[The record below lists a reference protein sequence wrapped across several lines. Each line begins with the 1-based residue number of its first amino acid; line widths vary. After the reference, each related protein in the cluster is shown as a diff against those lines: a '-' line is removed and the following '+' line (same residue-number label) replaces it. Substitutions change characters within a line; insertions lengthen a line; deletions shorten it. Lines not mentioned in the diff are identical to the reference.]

1 VLHKRFK
8 LARPETVNAILK
20 KSARRWATKIA
31 VADDRQQLSYNQ
43 LDEYSTAMAWHLL
56 ALGVRQGDRVA
67 ILDDRGIDALIGL
80 LAVLKTAGTYVP
92 FDPRTPTLRLSRL
105 LAEIKPSVVMIAS
118 RHAERVKAAVG
129 DWQTVTLGTID
140 PNPARESLLPT
151 CNASDA
157 AYCMYTSGSTGE
169 PRGVEIEHRSIVEFF
184 KGFNPHFH
192 LTSEARCLNTSPYYF
207 DVSVADVLMPLAY
220 GATVYFLPNV
230 LPPDRVLDAIEKHRI
245 THICPPAPLLTLLC
259 GPGTAFERR
268 ALHSLRYI
276 MTGAEVVSREVVRK
290 WLNHVPRLRIVNAYG
305 PTEATCACFCQEI
318 TSNNFHDFFDFPI
331 GRPFNG
337 VHPILLNENG
347 IVQGH
352 ARGELAVAGV
362 QVMRGYYQHSA
373 ETTARILL
381 HEGRRYYRT
390 GDICEVDG
398 VERYYFR
405 GRIDNEVKFK
415 GYRVNLD
422 EISVALQ
429 RDIRVLQAVAGVVRL
444 DSDQPVLCAALVL
457 RDRAGLS
464 AVQQILTALR
474 DWLPAYMVPEYA
486 TVFDAFPQLAS
497 GKTDTKAA
505 FDLVSRAAAGL
516 RTTWARVRAG
526 AIEPLA

>member
-1 VLHKRFK
+1 LVRS
-8 LARPETVNAILK
+8 ETVNSILK
-20 KSARRWATKIA
+20 ISARRWATKIA
-31 VADDRQQLSYNQ
+31 VADDTQQLSYNQ
-43 LDEYSTAMAWHLL
+43 LDECSTAMACRLL
-56 ALGVRQGDRVA
+56 AHGVRQGDRVA
-67 ILDDRGIDALIGL
+67 ILDDRGIDGLIGL
-80 LAVLKTAGTYVP
+80 LAVLKTAGAYVP

-105 LAEIKPSVVMIAS
+105 LAEIKPSIVMIAS
-118 RHAERVKAAVG
+118 RHTERVKAAVG
-129 DWQTVTLGTID
+129 EWQSVTLETID
-140 PNPARESLLPT
+140 PSKARESSLPM
-151 CNASDA
+151 CDASDV

-169 PRGVEIEHRSIVEFF
+169 PRGVEIEHRSIIAFF
-184 KGFNPHFH
+184 EGFNPHFH

-230 LPPDRVLDAIEKHRI
+230 LPPGRVLDAIEKHRI

-290 WLNHVPRLRIVNAYG
+290 WLSRVPGLRIVNAYG
-305 PTEATCACFCQEI
+305 PTEAACACFCQEI
-318 TSNNFHDFFDFPI
+318 TSENYHDFSDFPI

-347 IVQGH
+347 IAQGRR
-352 ARGELAVAGV
+352 RGELAVAGA

-373 ETTARILL
+373 ETTGRILL
-381 HEGRRYYRT
+381 QEGRRYYRT
-390 GDICEVDG
+390 GDICEVDAFG
-398 VERYYFR
+398 RYYFR
-405 GRIDNEVKFK
+405 GRVDNEVKFK

-422 EISVALQ
+422 EICVALK
-429 RDIRVLQAVAGVVRL
+429 RDVRVLQAVAGVVKL
-444 DSDQPVLCAALVL
+444 HSDQPVLCAALIL

-464 AVQQILTALR
+464 AAQQILTALR
-474 DWLPAYMVPEYA
+474 HWIPAYMVPEYA
-486 TVFDAFPQLAS
+486 VVFDAFPQLPS

-505 FDLVSRAAAGL
+505 FDLVSRAAAELGI
-516 RTTWARVRAG
+516 TWARVSAG
-526 AIEPLA
+526 TVEPLA